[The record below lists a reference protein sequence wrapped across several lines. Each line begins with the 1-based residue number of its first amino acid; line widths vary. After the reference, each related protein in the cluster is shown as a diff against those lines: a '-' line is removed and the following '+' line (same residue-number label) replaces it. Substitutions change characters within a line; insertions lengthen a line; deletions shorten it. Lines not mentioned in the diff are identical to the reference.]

1 MSAVLS
7 AELSAEL
14 AADDAASDDEASFEE
29 AVELVPFELHA
40 VSVIPAR
47 AAVSINDKIFSCQFS
62 VSAVLPPVN
71 VVFCLLF
78 IFLCSAPLVYGFYLF
93 IYSLFYIQ
101 HRHIRPK
108 RKFCRN
114 SFMKSS
120 DILYLSLLVYT
131 FVCLAC
137 YQHTELL
144 NKLYY
149 DNREQN
155 AYPHNIV
162 IETLITE

>member
-1 MSAVLS
+1 MLSVS

-40 VSVIPAR
+40 VSVTPAR
-47 AAVSINDKIFSCQFS
+47 AAVSINDKIFFMSILRFCGFTACQ
-62 VSAVLPPVN
+62 
-71 VVFCLLF
+71 CCILF
-78 IFLCSAPLVYGFYLF
+78 IVYL
-93 IYSLFYIQ
+93 SLFCTVSLRVLSLYIQ

-137 YQHTELL
+137 YQHTKLL

>member
-1 MSAVLS
+1 MLYFVYLSLFCTVSLRVLS
-7 AELSAEL
+7 L
-14 AADDAASDDEASFEE
+14 
-29 AVELVPFELHA
+29 
-40 VSVIPAR
+40 
-47 AAVSINDKIFSCQFS
+47 
-62 VSAVLPPVN
+62 
-71 VVFCLLF
+71 
-78 IFLCSAPLVYGFYLF
+78 
-93 IYSLFYIQ
+93 YIQ
-101 HRHIRPK
+101 HWHIRPK

-137 YQHTELL
+137 YQHTKLL